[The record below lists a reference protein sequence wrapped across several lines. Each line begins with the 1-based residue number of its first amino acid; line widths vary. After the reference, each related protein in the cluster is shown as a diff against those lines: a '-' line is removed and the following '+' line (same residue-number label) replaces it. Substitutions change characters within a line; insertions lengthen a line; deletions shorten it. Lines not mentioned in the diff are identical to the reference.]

1 MLTHKSKYAL
11 KALLVLATE
20 FGRGPMLIAEVS
32 QRESI
37 PRKFLEVILLELK
50 NQGILGSK
58 KGKGGGYFLAR
69 PPHTIHVGDVLR
81 ALDGPLAMTFCVSQS
96 GYRRCEECIDERTCG
111 VRLVMKEVRDAT
123 AKILDTTSLADI
135 LKRVEVAGRNKQAL
149 TYAI

>member
-20 FGRGPMLIAEVS
+20 FGRGPVLIAEVS
-32 QRESI
+32 RRESI
-37 PRKFLEVILLELK
+37 PRKFLELILLEMK

-81 ALDGPLAMTFCVSQS
+81 ALDGPLAMTFCVSHS

-135 LKRVEVAGRNKQAL
+135 LRRVEVAGRNKQAL

>member
-11 KALLVLATE
+11 KALLVLARE
-20 FGRGPMLIAEVS
+20 FGRGPVLISEVS
-32 QRESI
+32 QREGI
-37 PRKFLEVILLELK
+37 PHKFLELILLELK

-58 KGKGGGYFLAR
+58 KGKGGGYFLAS
-69 PPHTIHVGDVLR
+69 PLHTIHVGDVLR

-135 LKRVEVAGRNKQAL
+135 LKRVEVVGQNKQAL